1 VSRCGA
7 TLLGAI
13 PLRIEVNMHSGTRYG
28 RITESLDA
36 FRDTGGTRVR
46 GPIKSFTRAEAM
58 QSLFLAQQRAMASAV
73 AEERRPGLFIFAA
86 HERLGHLGRLWLQA
100 TETPRAGTIGRHD
113 FVDLPLPA
121 DDALSLRH
129 LLFVVR
135 RDGLDVRFSALDLGT
150 PGGLLLESG
159 TQARLV
165 EGTSALFLRASGYTF
180 FCLPT
185 GIGPWWDRNADDPW
199 ASMPPRRHRRVE
211 PVEPA
216 PDARRAGM
224 VELAWHQSSLRVIV
238 SQRMLTRGVL
248 VGRGERCEVHA
259 PVQSL
264 SRVHV
269 VLLDVQ
275 GELFLFDSG
284 STNGTWAE
292 GEQLS
297 ALALESGGSL
307 KLGEEVTLKWACA
320 H

>member
-1 VSRCGA
+1 
-7 TLLGAI
+7 
-13 PLRIEVNMHSGTRYG
+13 MHSGTRYG

-36 FRDTGGTRVR
+36 FRSTGSTCVLGR
-46 GPIKSFTRAEAM
+46 GRSIAPAETM
-58 QSLFLAQQRAMASAV
+58 ESLFLAEQRVMASAV

-135 RDGLDVRFSALDLGT
+135 REGLDVRFSALDLGT

-159 TQARLV
+159 EQVRLV
-165 EGTSALFLRASGYTF
+165 EGTSALFLRASEFTF

-185 GIGPWWDRNADDPW
+185 GIGPLWARNAEDPW
-199 ASMPPRRHRRVE
+199 ASLPPRRHRRVE

-216 PDARRAGM
+216 AGARCAGM
-224 VELAWHQSSLRVIV
+224 VELSWNQSALRVIV
-238 SQRMLTRGVL
+238 SQRALARGVL

-284 STNGTWAE
+284 STNGTWAK
-292 GEQLS
+292 GEEVT
-297 ALALESGGSL
+297 AAVLESGGSV
-307 KLGEEVTLKWACA
+307 KLGEEVTLKWARA